1 MRVRIRGSV
10 RLIEKLNAT
19 RTRACARDIGQD
31 YFAVYTARSF
41 NSIPHIRIDRA
52 QMVPAIISRVYDH
65 VCIIR
70 VYLITDLWFS
80 VRD

>member
-1 MRVRIRGSV
+1 MHVRIRRSV
-10 RLIEKLNAT
+10 RLIEKLNTT
-19 RTRACARDIGQD
+19 RTWTRACAGDIGQD

-52 QMVPAIISRVYDH
+52 QMVPAIINRVYD
-65 VCIIR
+65 R
-70 VYLITDLWFS
+70 VRAYVIADLRFS